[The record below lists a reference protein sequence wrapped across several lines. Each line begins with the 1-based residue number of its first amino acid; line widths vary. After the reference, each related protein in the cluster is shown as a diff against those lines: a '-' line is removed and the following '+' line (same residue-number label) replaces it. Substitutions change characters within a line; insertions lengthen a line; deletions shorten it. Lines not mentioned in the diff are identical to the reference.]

1 MQLMTNAQWQEFLKT
16 ARRILGQGAPVS
28 WASKSWCAWT
38 TFQSLSSDI
47 NYWKSGLPDEHD
59 IYESY
64 TADGGVWGQP
74 FHYEQ
79 IAHFIIPA
87 QFYWEK
93 IENKEFIH
101 GHRQQNISE
110 LSQELT
116 TLGIPHRLTELV
128 LEIKLY

>member
-1 MQLMTNAQWQEFLKT
+1 MMTDAQWQTFLKT
-16 ARRILGQGAPVS
+16 ARRILGRGASVP
-28 WASKSWCAWT
+28 WASESWCAWT
-38 TFQSLSSDI
+38 TFQSLESGI
-47 NYWKSGLPDEHD
+47 NYWKSGLPNEQD
-59 IYESY
+59 ICESY

-74 FHYEQ
+74 FHYDQ
-79 IAHFIIPA
+79 FAHFIIPA

-93 IENKEFIH
+93 VENKEFFH
-101 GHRQQNISE
+101 GHKQQDLGR